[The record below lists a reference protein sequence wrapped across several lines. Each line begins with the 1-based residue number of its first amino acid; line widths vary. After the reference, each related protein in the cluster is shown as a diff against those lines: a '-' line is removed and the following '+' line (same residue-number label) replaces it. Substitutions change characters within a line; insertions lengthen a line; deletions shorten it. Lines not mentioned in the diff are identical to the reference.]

1 MKTTNQPAA
10 RTAVK
15 LLDAVAAQ
23 RKHPDAFEIPTRK
36 IRHATNTGD
45 SVRIGFIHAN
55 QTERMWVRITSRHG
69 DTLHGNLRNVPFL
82 LTEHLNHG
90 QEIIFRDKNILDIQ
104 GTGE

>member
-1 MKTTNQPAA
+1 MKTTHQPAA
-10 RTAVK
+10 PATVK

-45 SVRIGFIHAN
+45 TVRIGFIHAN

-69 DTLHGNLRNVPFL
+69 DTLHGNLQNVPFL
-82 LTEHLNHG
+82 LTEHLIHG
-90 QEIIFRDKNILDIQ
+90 QEIAFRDKNILDIQ
-104 GTGE
+104 GTGK